1 MCADNIVAKPP
12 RATIP
17 TDNAIYASPKP
28 TPSFERTVSLST
40 KKRHGFVDKEGA
52 IGNGRVVIDVDS
64 PKVIEIIDVDA
75 LED

>member
-12 RATIP
+12 RGCYATIP
-17 TDNAIYASPKP
+17 TDNAIYATPKP
-28 TPSFERTVSLST
+28 TPSFERTDSLST
-40 KKRHGFVDKEGA
+40 KKRRGFVDKESA
-52 IGNGRVVIDVDS
+52 IGVIDVNS